1 MLMAPLQHHAMLTD
15 QGKRPLLRTKRGA
28 FFYADLRPLRMT
40 TICGENSDVG
50 IDAQRI
56 VAPVPGGDHAAVE
69 VEDPR
74 QLPAIETR
82 DWAPVP
88 YTRERRDDAQADFTF
103 GCG

>member
-1 MLMAPLQHHAMLTD
+1 MAPLQRNAVLTD

-28 FFYADLRPLRMT
+28 FLYADFRALRVAAVG
-40 TICGENSDVG
+40 GEDSDIGV
-50 IDAQRI
+50 DPQRI
-56 VAPVPGGDHAAVE
+56 IAPVPGGDHPAVQ

-88 YTRERRDDAQADFTF
+88 YTRERRDDAQADFT
-103 GCG
+103 